1 MNPDVRKPV
10 NFSIRSVP
18 VLALSVV
25 LALGISTSASADEAD
40 AKRLLKGMSDY
51 LAAQQALSFSYDATL
66 EVVTPE
72 DQILGLA
79 SSGKVVVNRP
89 DKIRATRAGGFADV
103 DMTFDGKTLTILGKN
118 LNQYTQVEIPGSID
132 HLVDVMRDKYDRP
145 LPAADLLLTN
155 SYEML
160 MDGIEDI
167 KDLGSGVIGGVEC
180 DSLAFRSKDV
190 DWQIWI
196 AHGDKP
202 YPCRYVITSK
212 RVPNGPSYSIQFS
225 DWKTGKAVTAGSFA
239 FKNSSKASKVKIEE
253 LKGTGDLPEHFTK
266 GASK

>member
-1 MNPDVRKPV
+1 M
-10 NFSIRSVP
+10 
-18 VLALSVV
+18 LALSVA
-25 LALGISTSASADEAD
+25 LALGISTHASADEAD

-66 EVVTPE
+66 EVVTAE

-103 DMTFDGKTLTILGKN
+103 VMSFDGKTFTILGKN
-118 LNQYTQVEIPGSID
+118 LNAYTQIEIPGSIA

-160 MDGIEDI
+160 MDGVEDI
-167 KDLGSGVIGGVEC
+167 KDLGSGVVGGVEC

-190 DWQIWI
+190 DW
-196 AHGDKP
+196 
-202 YPCRYVITSK
+202 
-212 RVPNGPSYSIQFS
+212 
-225 DWKTGKAVTAGSFA
+225 
-239 FKNSSKASKVKIEE
+239 
-253 LKGTGDLPEHFTK
+253 
-266 GASK
+266 